1 MQSRM
6 LVLVGV
12 GGACLAAAGTGA
24 WLATR
29 QPAAPASAAV
39 ATVTQAGPGA
49 PAQAGQPVA
58 ANTEG
63 DLTSASAAPT
73 AAGAAGSAGA
83 GGAAAPAVGAE
94 GRTSASQAQSRPAA
108 VASPRPRPA
117 ASVPGARERPATTV
131 ARAERSEPA
140 SREAGPASGSWRT
153 EPVSP
158 AGEPVVSPPAAEVA
172 SAREPAPAAG
182 RVEAPAPQP
191 DFRELVI
198 PADAVMG
205 LRLETTVSS
214 EGSHVEDRVEAAVT
228 RDVRADG
235 RVAIPSGSRA
245 EGSVTLVER
254 GGRFKERARVGVR
267 FHTLVLADGT
277 RLPVQTDAVF
287 REGVSPANSST
298 AKVGGAAV
306 GGAILGAI
314 LGGGKGAAI
323 GGSIGAAG
331 GTAAVMAGS
340 RSEAVLPA
348 GTTVTVRLT
357 APVTVTVE
365 R

>member
-1 MQSRM
+1 MAEPGRTDPTPP
-6 LVLVGV
+6 
-12 GGACLAAAGTGA
+12 AREIPAALPVASGTAVQAETTPG
-24 WLATR
+24 
-29 QPAAPASAAV
+29 AAPAE
-39 ATVTQAGPGA
+39 
-49 PAQAGQPVA
+49 AQAPKP
-58 ANTEG
+58 
-63 DLTSASAAPT
+63 DL
-73 AAGAAGSAGA
+73 
-83 GGAAAPAVGAE
+83 
-94 GRTSASQAQSRPAA
+94 Q
-108 VASPRPRPA
+108 
-117 ASVPGARERPATTV
+117 
-131 ARAERSEPA
+131 
-140 SREAGPASGSWRT
+140 
-153 EPVSP
+153 
-158 AGEPVVSPPAAEVA
+158 
-172 SAREPAPAAG
+172 
-182 RVEAPAPQP
+182 
-191 DFRELVI
+191 ELVV

-214 EGSHVEDRVEAAVT
+214 ESSRVEDRVEAAVT

-254 GGRFKERARVGVR
+254 GGKFKERARIGVR

-287 REGVSPANSST
+287 REGVSPANRST

-314 LGGGKGAAI
+314 FGGGKGAAI
-323 GGSIGAAG
+323 GGSIGAAS
-331 GTAAVMAGS
+331 GTAAVMASS

-348 GTTVTVRLT
+348 GTAVTVRLT